1 MGHRRIGRECALQM
15 MYELD
20 VGKHSKDEI
29 LHTYWMMNEH
39 PKKVR
44 DFADLLFEGT
54 VLRLKEIDKVIQQH
68 TKNWR
73 LSRMAAVD
81 RNVLRLAVFE
91 FLSGGTTPET
101 VVINEALEIAK
112 KFSTNES
119 AQFVNGILDSI
130 KNELMEKGQRSNGKS
145 N

>member
-1 MGHRRIGRECALQM
+1 M

-20 VGKHSKDEI
+20 VGKHPKEEI
-29 LHTYWMMNEH
+29 LRTYWLMNEH
-39 PKKVR
+39 PPKVR
-44 DFADLLFEGT
+44 DFAELLFEGT
-54 VLRLKEIDKVIQQH
+54 VQRLKEIDKVIQQH

-73 LSRMAAVD
+73 LGRMAAVD

-91 FLSGGTTPET
+91 FLWGGKTPET

-112 KFSTNES
+112 KFSTHES

-130 KNELMEKGQRSNGKS
+130 KNDLAEKGLRS
-145 N
+145 

>member
-1 MGHRRIGRECALQM
+1 MGLRRTARECALQM
-15 MYELD
+15 LYQHD
-20 VGKHSKDEI
+20 VGKQVLETI
-29 LHTYWMMNEH
+29 LDSFWEMNEQ
-39 PKKVR
+39 PEKVR
-44 DFADLLFEGT
+44 AFATELFRGT
-54 VLRLKEIDKVIQQH
+54 ISRIKEIDRLIQGH

-91 FLSGGTTPET
+91 LLSDAKTPDT

-119 AQFVNGILDSI
+119 AQFVNGVLDSI
-130 KNELMEKGQRSNGKS
+130 KNDLLQERLKP
-145 N
+145 

>member
-1 MGHRRIGRECALQM
+1 ML
-15 MYELD
+15 YEHD
-20 VGKHSKDEI
+20 VGKHALDTI
-29 LHTYWMMNEH
+29 LETFWDMNEQ
-39 PKKVR
+39 PEKVR
-44 DFADLLFEGT
+44 EFANDLFRGT
-54 VLRLKEIDKVIQQH
+54 LNRLKEIDRLIQGH

-91 FLSGGTTPET
+91 LTSDAKTPDT

-130 KNELMEKGQRSNGKS
+130 KKDLSQERVKE
-145 N
+145 

>member
-1 MGHRRIGRECALQM
+1 MGLRRTARECALQM
-15 MYELD
+15 LYQYD
-20 VGKHSKDEI
+20 VGKHLPDAI
-29 LHTYWMMNEH
+29 LESFWEMNEQ
-39 PKKVR
+39 PDKVR
-44 DFADLLFEGT
+44 EFASQLFRGT
-54 VLRLKEIDKVIQQH
+54 LMRLKEIDRLIQGH

-91 FLSGGTTPET
+91 LLSDARTPDT

-130 KNELMEKGQRSNGKS
+130 KNDILHERVKE
-145 N
+145 

>member
-1 MGHRRIGRECALQM
+1 MGLRRTARECALQM
-15 MYELD
+15 LYQHD
-20 VGKHSKDEI
+20 VGKQVPETI
-29 LHTYWMMNEH
+29 LDSFWEMNEQ
-39 PKKVR
+39 PERVR
-44 DFADLLFEGT
+44 EFATELFRGT
-54 VLRLKEIDKVIQQH
+54 ISRIKEIDRLIQGH

-91 FLSGGTTPET
+91 LLADVKTPDT

-119 AQFVNGILDSI
+119 AQFVNGVLDSI
-130 KNELMEKGQRSNGKS
+130 KNDLLQERLKQ
-145 N
+145 

>member
-1 MGHRRIGRECALQM
+1 MGLRRTARECALQM
-15 MYELD
+15 LYEYD
-20 VGKHSKDEI
+20 VGKHALDMI
-29 LHTYWMMNEH
+29 LESFWEMNEQ
-39 PKKVR
+39 PDKVR
-44 DFADLLFEGT
+44 EFADHLFTGT
-54 VLRLKEIDKVIQQH
+54 ITRMKEIDRLIQAH

-81 RNVLRLAVFE
+81 RNVLRLAVYE
-91 FLSGGTTPET
+91 LLSDAKTPDT

-130 KNELMEKGQRSNGKS
+130 KNDLLKERAKE
-145 N
+145 

>member
-1 MGHRRIGRECALQM
+1 MGLRRTARECALQM
-15 MYELD
+15 LYQYD
-20 VGKHSKDEI
+20 VGKHLPDAI
-29 LHTYWMMNEH
+29 LESFWEMNEQ
-39 PKKVR
+39 PDKVR
-44 DFADLLFEGT
+44 EFASQLFRGT
-54 VLRLKEIDKVIQQH
+54 LMRLKEIDRLIQGH

-81 RNVLRLAVFE
+81 RNVLRVAVFE
-91 FLSGGTTPET
+91 LLADARTPDT

-130 KNELMEKGQRSNGKS
+130 KNDILHERVKE
-145 N
+145 